1 MKLVYISSGDV
12 SVYESQ
18 VLELLTYLKNE
29 IEEVILLQGY
39 SSNIEKN
46 VLLEKHSRHT
56 PIKTIWFKSFHCYP
70 LYENKWIDSI
80 YKAIR
85 EICNI
90 NDIVL
95 HVRNEY
101 TGYLVKKTMQKYHLD
116 IPMLIDIRGL
126 VYEELK
132 YQIHFLNGK
141 NKYKFLLQKWYF
153 KKIYKN
159 LFVKDNMRISI
170 SSVSPLINEYIK
182 KNYPDCHYKQYF
194 HPNIAG
200 KQFKYSNE
208 GRRIVRE
215 ALCIDENDIV
225 AICSTAGNSIW
236 QKDYLIVEHLAKMG
250 IKIINLSKNKLD
262 IANVTTMTVKFTD
275 MPAYLSAADIAILW
289 RDNTFMNNSASPSKF
304 SEFSAMGLYVIHN
317 KSVANA
323 IDYIKESGSG
333 LLVDKI
339 EDIQILPTSEEFK
352 SKRIEWIRS
361 GEAHFGIKRLASS
374 YIATYMDIKSKRKD

>member
-159 LFVKDNMRISI
+159 LLQFAFLYCILSVVNISARR
-170 SSVSPLINEYIK
+170 SSVNTSAQNQK
-182 KNYPDCHYKQYF
+182 KRYYEKNNDYSGRFLRWKMLPDCCSSD
-194 HPNIAG
+194 NLG
-200 KQFKYSNE
+200 
-208 GRRIVRE
+208 GR
-215 ALCIDENDIV
+215 
-225 AICSTAGNSIW
+225 S
-236 QKDYLIVEHLAKMG
+236 
-250 IKIINLSKNKLD
+250 
-262 IANVTTMTVKFTD
+262 
-275 MPAYLSAADIAILW
+275 
-289 RDNTFMNNSASPSKF
+289 
-304 SEFSAMGLYVIHN
+304 
-317 KSVANA
+317 
-323 IDYIKESGSG
+323 
-333 LLVDKI
+333 
-339 EDIQILPTSEEFK
+339 
-352 SKRIEWIRS
+352 
-361 GEAHFGIKRLASS
+361 
-374 YIATYMDIKSKRKD
+374 